1 MSVSVKYQNILEI
14 TETITTSYDLA
25 GNAVVSPVHKIDAA
39 GGTRNAGTTPAAVD
53 GWSDRRA
60 LVAGADSIDLAA
72 LTGAAGLAKSAVG
85 YKLQNIRIRPLDAN
99 SNPITFAKAA
109 VEGYSLFGD
118 ADGELTLY
126 PGMDVNIDCN
136 GKLAEIVNNTNDKID
151 VSGTG
156 TEGYDIILVW
166 G

>member
-1 MSVSVKYQNILEI
+1 MSVSVRYQNILDV

-25 GNAVVSPVHKIDAA
+25 GDAVVSPVHKIDAP
-39 GGTRNAGTTPAAVD
+39 GGTRNAGSTPAAVD

-60 LVAGADSIDLAA
+60 LVVGADQIDLAA
-72 LTGAAGLAKSAVG
+72 LVGAAGLAKSALT
-85 YKLQNIRIRPLDAN
+85 YKLQNIRIRPLTSN
-99 SNPITFAKAA
+99 SNPITFAPAA
-109 VEGYSLFGD
+109 VEGYHLFGD
-118 ADGELTLY
+118 ADGQLTLY

-136 GKLAEIVNNTNDKID
+136 GKLAAIVNDTNDKID
-151 VSGTG
+151 VTGTG